1 MKVIKFDM
9 YKDGGTSKITTDE
22 GVYCFDNR
30 LGSTTKGRLY
40 DDMPKKDNSN
50 LIEDFDELEQELI
63 EALKLYH
70 NEFYQV
76 SINHLIETKQK

>member
-40 DDMPKKDNSN
+40 NDMPKKDNSN
-50 LIEDFDELEQELI
+50 LIEDSDEIEQELI

-70 NEFYQV
+70 NEFYQL